1 MKMGNTY
8 WDDLVKV
15 GLEFQSEYPITIGR
29 GIFCAL
35 MSNDRELSDKLI
47 KTEYDISNENDI
59 NSPKIKKLKDFL
71 EEKFGY

>member
-1 MKMGNTY
+1 MKMSSGY
-8 WDDLVKV
+8 WSDLVKM
-15 GLEFQSEYPITIGR
+15 GLEFESEYPITVGR

-35 MSNDRELSDKLI
+35 MTKDRELSDKLTD
-47 KTEYDISNENDI
+47 TEYDISNENDI